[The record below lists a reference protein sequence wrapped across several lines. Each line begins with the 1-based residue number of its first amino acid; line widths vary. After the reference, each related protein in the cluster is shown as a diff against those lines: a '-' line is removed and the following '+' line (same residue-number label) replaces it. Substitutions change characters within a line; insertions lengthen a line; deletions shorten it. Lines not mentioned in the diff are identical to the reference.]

1 MTYLDRVAGG
11 VESRLWQEPEP
22 GGFIV
27 EEVEALPEPVRR
39 HLRMAI
45 SPGAPLDQ
53 TARLRM
59 RGRIK
64 VGRWLPF
71 RATQVLSPHRGFVW
85 TARVGGVITGSDSYL
100 DGAGEMRWKLASLVT
115 VAHGAGPDVS
125 RSAAGRVAAEAIW
138 LPTSLLPR
146 CGVRWTDDGC
156 DRASLDYQL
165 GSHPVTVTY
174 QLDPAGRI
182 TSLVFDRW
190 GDPDNVGLWGWHPFG
205 GEVTSYARFGGL
217 TVPSEGLMGW
227 HFGTNRW
234 PDGAF
239 FQFRI
244 TNLQP
249 ATDSRVASHRSR
261 RRTR

>member
-1 MTYLDRVAGG
+1 MTYVDRAADGG
-11 VESRLWQEPEP
+11 EFMLRKKPEP
-22 GGFIV
+22 CGFTL
-27 EEVEALPEPVRR
+27 EELEALPEPVRR

-45 SPGAPLDQ
+45 SPGTPLAQ
-53 TARLRM
+53 TVRLRM

-64 VGRWLPF
+64 MGRWLPF
-71 RATQVLSPHRGFVW
+71 RAIQELSPHRGFVW
-85 TARVGGVITGSDSYL
+85 SARVGGVITGSDSYH
-100 DGAGEMRWKLASLVT
+100 DGVGEMRWRLASLVT
-115 VAHGAGPDVS
+115 IAQGAGPDVS

-156 DRASLDYQL
+156 DQVSLHYQL
-165 GSHPVTVTY
+165 SSHTVAVTY

-190 GDPDNVGLWGWHPFG
+190 GDPDNTGLWGWHSFG
-205 GEVTSYARFGGL
+205 GEVTSYAHFGGL

-227 HFGTNRW
+227 HFGTDRW

-244 TNLQP
+244 TDLQP
-249 ATDSRVASHRSR
+249 ATE
-261 RRTR
+261 